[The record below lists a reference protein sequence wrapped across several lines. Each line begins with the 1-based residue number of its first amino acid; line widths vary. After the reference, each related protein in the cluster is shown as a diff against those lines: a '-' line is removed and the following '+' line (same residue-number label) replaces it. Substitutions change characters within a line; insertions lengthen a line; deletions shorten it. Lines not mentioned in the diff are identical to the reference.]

1 MSFDNEA
8 SYLID
13 SIYIENLWGK
23 YNISTKLDKDVNIFI
38 GINGSYKTTLIKLIY
53 NLLTLDF
60 AKLID
65 IDFDSIKLKLRNGR
79 STKTILFSKILTESG
94 YKKYVFEIKGIKKIS
109 LSERDIR
116 ISGRF
121 IYDNYEEDFD
131 AGFRINNSQS
141 STLKSKYIPIK
152 AELSKLINIDY
163 LNINRYSIN
172 KSRAYFDDSEKYSI
186 EYEIKKLVNNFIRYQ
201 SEVKTAINNCSNNF
215 LKKAFIVL
223 LKEDV
228 SKIFNGK
235 LTISSKDLEDY
246 KKLLTKMSKD
256 EAYVAMETIT
266 LKNRLDEIYVIIDKV
281 MKNLLPIQAQKRVKK
296 SISIEDIMRSLE
308 QDEFL
313 TLINNFPFLAKIQA
327 LLELYKVTEKEK
339 QEYERP
345 TKLFIE
351 ISNAFLKSTLF
362 PQKKLI
368 ITEDGSLM
376 LQIDESH
383 IVDLRSLSSG
393 EKQLLILLLR
403 TLLQKNKKGVYITDE
418 PELSLHINWQEKL
431 IDALKK
437 INSNIQ
443 LILATHSPDIVSKFN
458 NNIIQ
463 MEDIL
468 SNG

>member
-1 MSFDNEA
+1 
-8 SYLID
+8 
-13 SIYIENLWGK
+13 
-23 YNISTKLDKDVNIFI
+23 
-38 GINGSYKTTLIKLIY
+38 
-53 NLLTLDF
+53 
-60 AKLID
+60 
-65 IDFDSIKLKLRNGR
+65 
-79 STKTILFSKILTESG
+79 
-94 YKKYVFEIKGIKKIS
+94 
-109 LSERDIR
+109 
-116 ISGRF
+116 
-121 IYDNYEEDFD
+121 
-131 AGFRINNSQS
+131 
-141 STLKSKYIPIK
+141 
-152 AELSKLINIDY
+152 
-163 LNINRYSIN
+163 
-172 KSRAYFDDSEKYSI
+172 
-186 EYEIKKLVNNFIRYQ
+186 
-201 SEVKTAINNCSNNF
+201 
-215 LKKAFIVL
+215 
-223 LKEDV
+223 
-228 SKIFNGK
+228 
-235 LTISSKDLEDY
+235 
-246 KKLLTKMSKD
+246 
-256 EAYVAMETIT
+256 
-266 LKNRLDEIYVIIDKV
+266 
-281 MKNLLPIQAQKRVKK
+281 MK
-296 SISIEDIMRSLE
+296 SLE
-308 QDEFL
+308 QEEFL

-327 LLELYKVTEKEK
+327 LLELYKETEKEK

-376 LQIDESH
+376 LQIDEFH